1 MKRWIPSQWV
11 KVNIIKSMSSHLW
24 ILRTSN
30 FCLLHLKMPV
40 TKKIDLQRRTISTL
54 LGSYTPVSVP
64 YTLFTLINQTSCCSS
79 LLLLKPS
86 STPAIKFQYLYT
98 CVITCLATV
107 SNIQQPHELFVS
119 LGTRSKQTSTSMHH
133 RASR

>member
-1 MKRWIPSQWV
+1 MKHQILPKLWSVEYHQWF
-11 KVNIIKSMSSHLW
+11 KVNIFQSMSHLW

-79 LLLLKPS
+79 LLLLKPI
-86 STPAIKFQYLYT
+86 STPAINFQYLYT
-98 CVITCLATV
+98 CKAFISPVWQGFSARRPIWIVQLLKCCVKT
-107 SNIQQPHELFVS
+107 
-119 LGTRSKQTSTSMHH
+119 
-133 RASR
+133 